1 MGHVQDRWWKEVK
14 DPVTQEVTRVKTS
27 LYGTGLRYKVRY
39 IDPDGVERS
48 KSFPDRQKKKAE
60 DFLIEM
66 ESDKREGKYID
77 PNAGK
82 TLLRDQ
88 AESWLKGYSAD
99 AATRQTIASRLRSQ
113 IYPFFGHRQVGA
125 ITPQLVRDWLG
136 ELQEKGLGATYQA
149 VLFETLSSIMNSA
162 VDDKRIHRNPCKVNS
177 IKRPQ
182 RSSRKVVPWAE
193 SRLHKLQLALD
204 ARFKIVTPLG
214 AGCGLRQGEILAFSP
229 DDIDRDSMIINVRR
243 QIRSINRGLV
253 FSLPKRNKERQVPLA
268 AGVLEAIDAYM
279 EMYPPTAVTLPWDQ
293 PRGSRVTVNL
303 LMVREDGGV
312 YSGDLFNKVVWVPAF
327 KRAGLTYEKR
337 QDGMHAMRH
346 LYASVLLAQGV
357 SIKELA
363 EYLGHE
369 DPGFTLRT
377 YTHLLPSS
385 HQRARKAVDG
395 VFRARKTP
403 STSQTA

>member
-1 MGHVQDRWWKEVK
+1 MGHVQDRWWKEVE
-14 DPVTQEVTRVKTS
+14 DPDTREVVRVKTS

-39 IDPDGVERS
+39 IDPEGVERS

-82 TLLRDQ
+82 VLFKVQ
-88 AESWLKGYSAD
+88 AESWLNGYSPD
-99 AATRQTIASRLRSQ
+99 AATRQTVRSRLRSQ
-113 IYPFFGHRQVGA
+113 IYPYFGHRSLVS
-125 ITPQLVRDWLG
+125 IKPQLVRDWLG
-136 ELQEKGLGATYQA
+136 DMQEKGLSLTYQA
-149 VLFETLSSIMNSA
+149 LLFETFSSVMNSA
-162 VDDKRIHRNPCKVNS
+162 VDDKRIHQNPCNVKS

-182 RSSRKVVPWAE
+182 RSPRKVVPWPE
-193 SRLHKLQLALD
+193 SRLHKIQLALD
-204 ARFKIVTPLG
+204 ARFKIVAPLG

-229 DDIDRDSMIINVRR
+229 EDIDREAKVINVQR
-243 QIRSINRGLV
+243 QVRIIDRVAV
-253 FSLPKRNKERQVPLA
+253 FSLPKRNKERQVPLSQ
-268 AGVLEAIDAYM
+268 GVLEAVDDYM
-279 EMYPPTAVTLPWDQ
+279 EMFPPTAVTLPWDK
-293 PRGSRVTVNL
+293 PNGELVTVNL
-303 LMVREDGGV
+303 LMVRADGKV
-312 YSGDLFNKVVWVPAF
+312 CHGDLFNKVVWVPAF
-327 KRAGLTYEKR
+327 KQAGLIYTKR

-377 YTHLLPSS
+377 YTHLMPSS
-385 HQRARKAVDG
+385 HERARKAVDG

-403 STSQTA
+403 SNPRTA

>member
-1 MGHVQDRWWKEVK
+1 MTEQ
-14 DPVTQEVTRVKTS
+14 VTRVKTS
-27 LYGTGLRYKVRY
+27 LYGVGMRYKVRY
-39 IDPDGVERS
+39 FDPDGVERS
-48 KSFPDRQKKKAE
+48 RSFPDRQKKKAE

-82 TLLRDQ
+82 VLFEVQ
-88 AESWLKGYSAD
+88 AASWLMGYSAD

-113 IYPFFGHRQVGA
+113 VYPFFAHRQVGS
-125 ITPQLVRDWLG
+125 ITPQVIREWLG
-136 ELQEKGLGATYQA
+136 VMQEQGLGPTYQA
-149 VLFETLSSIMNSA
+149 VLFETLSSIMSSA

-182 RSSRKVVPWAE
+182 RSSRKVVPWPE
-193 SRLHKLQLALD
+193 SRVHKLRMALD
-204 ARFKIVTPLG
+204 ARFKVVAQLG

-229 DDIDRDSMIINVRR
+229 DDVDRDALVINVRR
-243 QIRSINRGLV
+243 QVRLINRTLV
-253 FSLPKRNKERQVPLA
+253 FSLPKRNKERQVPLSK
-268 AGVLEAIDAYM
+268 GVLAAIDAYL
-279 EMYPPTAVTLPWDQ
+279 EMYPPTAVTLPWDA
-293 PRGSRVTVNL
+293 PDGDPVTVNL
-303 LMVREDGGV
+303 LMVRGDGKPWN
-312 YSGDLFNKVVWVPAF
+312 GDLFNKLVWVPAF
-327 KRAGLTYEKR
+327 KRAGLTYTKR

-363 EYLGHE
+363 EYLGHA

-377 YTHLLPSS
+377 YTHLMPSS

-395 VFRARKTP
+395 VFRVPKTP
-403 STSQTA
+403 SASQTA

>member
-14 DPVTQEVTRVKTS
+14 DPVTEQVTRVKTS
-27 LYGTGLRYKVRY
+27 TYGVGLRYKVRY
-39 IDPDGVERS
+39 VDPDGVERS

-82 TLLRDQ
+82 VLFKVQ

-99 AATRQTIASRLRSQ
+99 AATRQTIESRLRSQ
-113 IYPFFGHRQVGA
+113 VYPFFGHRQVGA

-136 ELQEKGLGATYQA
+136 DMQEKGLGPTYQA

-162 VDDKRIHRNPCKVNS
+162 VDDRRIHRNPCKVNS

-193 SRLHKLQLALD
+193 SRVHKLQMALD
-204 ARFKIVTPLG
+204 PRFKITAPLG

-229 DDIDRDSMIINVRR
+229 DDIDRDAMVINVQR
-243 QIRSINRGLV
+243 QVRMINRTLV
-253 FSLPKRNKERQVPLA
+253 FSLPKRNKVRQVPLS
-268 AGVLEAIDAYM
+268 AGVLAAVDAYL
-279 EMYPPTAVTLPWDQ
+279 EMFPPTSVTLPWDR
-293 PRGSRVTVNL
+293 PNGDPVTVEL
-303 LMVREDGGV
+303 LMVRDDGKPWN
-312 YSGDLFNKVVWVPAF
+312 GDLFNKVVWVSAF
-327 KRAGLTYEKR
+327 KRAGLTYTKR

-363 EYLGHE
+363 EYLGHA

-377 YTHLLPSS
+377 YTHLMPSS
-385 HQRARKAVDG
+385 HERARKAVDG
-395 VFRARKTP
+395 VFRVPKTP
-403 STSQTA
+403 SASQTA